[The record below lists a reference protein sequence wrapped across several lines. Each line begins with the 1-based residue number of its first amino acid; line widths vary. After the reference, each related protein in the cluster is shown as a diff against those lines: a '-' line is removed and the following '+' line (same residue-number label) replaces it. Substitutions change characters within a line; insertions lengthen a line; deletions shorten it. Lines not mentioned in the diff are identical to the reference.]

1 METEKLKF
9 MDKIKQLKDKGFTP
23 NHIFKS
29 GVELK
34 VLLDCGFKLED
45 VEKEEKEEK
54 EEKKETD
61 KKITEIKMLLH
72 ENYVK
77 IKAEKLKF
85 IEKINQLKHGGFTGK
100 QLLKSGIDINMLID
114 AGFRM
119 KDLE

>member
-1 METEKLKF
+1 
-9 MDKIKQLKDKGFTP
+9 LKDKGFTP
-23 NHIFKS
+23 NDIFKS

-45 VEKEEKEEK
+45 IHKKKK